1 MDKNPHQEALV
12 NQKENQFQL
21 VISEAFLW
29 INIKMLLYIIMP
41 PKKKT
46 KTLTQLQK
54 QYFTK
59 KVDKMDKKK
68 SCCHDC
74 SKPQH
79 CTKKCDQK
87 KS

>member
-1 MDKNPHQEALV
+1 
-12 NQKENQFQL
+12 
-21 VISEAFLW
+21 
-29 INIKMLLYIIMP
+29 MP

-46 KTLTQLQK
+46 TLTQLQK
-54 QYFTK
+54 KYFTK
-59 KVDKMDKKK
+59 KVEKMDKKK
-68 SCCHDC
+68 TCCNSC

>member
-1 MDKNPHQEALV
+1 MDKNLHQEALV
-12 NQKENQFQL
+12 SQNANQLRL
-21 VISEAFLW
+21 VISEAYLR
-29 INIKMLLYIIMP
+29 IDIKMLLYIIMP

-46 KTLTQLQK
+46 KSLTQLQK

-68 SCCHDC
+68 LCCHDC